1 MTAPLGG
8 VIVLAAGRARRFGS
22 DKRRHRL
29 ADGRPMLAHSV
40 ERYAGAF
47 PRCIVVLR
55 PDDPAPEELIPNS
68 AHDPSVHFVR
78 APDADLGMGH
88 SLAAGARAAHG
99 WDYAFVALGDMPW
112 VDPATL
118 ARLRAVM
125 EDALVAGRARTI
137 VQPVHAGVPGH
148 PVGFAAAFLPEL
160 ELLQGD
166 EGARALLQRH
176 RDEVQRVEV
185 EDAGVL
191 RDLDS
196 PEAE

>member
-1 MTAPLGG
+1 MSPPSGG

-40 ERYAGAF
+40 DLYATAF
-47 PRCIVVLR
+47 AHCIVVLR
-55 PDDPAPEELIPNS
+55 PDDPDPEELLTNS
-68 AHDPSVHFVR
+68 AIRPSLRVIR

-88 SLAAGARAAHG
+88 SLAAGATAARG
-99 WDYAFVALGDMPW
+99 WDYVFVALGDMPW

-125 EDALVAGRARTI
+125 EHALAEGREFTI
-137 VQPVHAGVPGH
+137 VQPLYAGVPGH
-148 PVGFAAAFLPEL
+148 PVGFAAAFLPDL
-160 ELLQGD
+160 ERLQGD
-166 EGARALLQRH
+166 EGARALLQRN
-176 RDEVQRVEV
+176 RGAVQRVDV
-185 EDAGVL
+185 EDPGVL